1 MQAGVT
7 RMEKEPHRRTMIDL
21 RSDTVTRPTPAMR
34 EAMARADVGDDGYG
48 DDPTVNALEAKAAA
62 LLGKEAAVL
71 VPTGTMGNLCA
82 IFAQTGRGDEV
93 VVEATSHIYRTE
105 QGGIASLAG
114 VPYRVLPGEHGI
126 IPLEVLRAELASSS
140 YAARLRTAVVCLET
154 THNAAGGTVPSLDYL
169 DAARDAA
176 MRHGAAVHMDGAR
189 IFNAAVALGVK
200 VSEIARAADTV
211 TFCLSKG
218 LGAPV
223 GSVLCGP
230 AAVIRQARQ
239 TRKMLGGTMRQAG
252 VLAAAGI
259 VALEIMVD
267 RLAEDHR
274 RARQLAEGLHALD
287 ATTCDPASIATNIVF
302 VNLAASGLSAADWC
316 RRLADRGVVCRPYD
330 AFRIRLLTHADI
342 SDADVTDALA
352 AFREEWPGT
361 TVRAA

>member
-7 RMEKEPHRRTMIDL
+7 RIELQPHRRMMIDL
-21 RSDTVTRPTPAMR
+21 RSDTVTRPTLAMR
-34 EAMARADVGDDGYG
+34 EAMVRADVGDDGYG
-48 DDPTVNALEAKAAA
+48 DDPTVNELEAKAAA

-93 VVEATSHIYRTE
+93 VVEASSHIYRTE
-105 QGGIASLAG
+105 QGGMASLAG

-126 IPLEVLRAELASSS
+126 IPLDVLRAELASGS

-169 DAARDAA
+169 GAARDAA
-176 MRHGAAVHMDGAR
+176 ARHGAAVHMDGAR

-230 AAVIRQARQ
+230 AAEIRRARQ

-259 VALEIMVD
+259 VALETMVE
-267 RLAEDHR
+267 RLADDHR

-287 ATTCDPASIATNIVF
+287 ATICDPASIATNIVF
-302 VNLAASGLSAADWC
+302 VNLAASGLPAADWC
-316 RRLADRGVVCRPYD
+316 SRLADRGVTCRPYD
-330 AFRIRLLTHADI
+330 ALRIRLLTHADI
-342 SDADVTDALA
+342 SDDDVTAALA
-352 AFREEWPGT
+352 AFRAEWPGT
-361 TVRAA
+361 AERSA